1 MSSNKKKLNFIV
13 ITGPTATGKT
23 KVAVDIAY
31 HNNGEIISADSRQIY
46 KGMDIGTGKDLGEY
60 NINKKQIPYHLIDIL
75 DPREDYSVYQFQRD
89 FLSSYNEI
97 KKRGNL
103 PILCGGT
110 GLYIESI
117 LLKYKLQNAPGPNQN
132 LRQSLKGKKTEEL
145 LSLLE
150 KISPEK
156 YQDPSKKDTKN
167 RIIRTLEIELD
178 KTTNEPDIF
187 ANQNINDFLVL
198 GIKQERQDNRNLIK
212 KRLIERVDEGLIEEV
227 EGLIN
232 NKIDISRL
240 DYFGL
245 EYKFVGLYLKNEL
258 NKEDL
263 IEKLHIA
270 ICQFAKRQ
278 MSWFRRMEK
287 RGIDIHWVS
296 PHDKD
301 TINNLIKD
309 AI

>member
-1 MSSNKKKLNFIV
+1 MSSNKKELSFIV

-23 KVAVDIAY
+23 KVAVDIACQ
-31 HNNGEIISADSRQIY
+31 HNGEIISADSRQIY
-46 KGMDIGTGKDLGEY
+46 KGMDIGTGKDLDEY
-60 NINKKQIPYHLIDIL
+60 IINNKQIPYHLIDIL
-75 DPREDYSVYQFQRD
+75 NPNENYSVYQFQRD

-117 LLKYKLQNAPGPNQN
+117 LLKYRLQNAPGPNQD
-132 LRQSLKGKKTEEL
+132 LRQSLQEKSTEEL
-145 LSLLE
+145 LELFQ

-156 YQDPSKKDTKN
+156 YRDPSKKDTKN
-167 RIIRTLEIELD
+167 RIIRSIEIELD
-178 KTTNEPDIF
+178 KTTSEPDIF
-187 ANQNINDFLVL
+187 ANQSINNFLVL
-198 GIKQERQDNRNLIK
+198 GIKQERQDNRDLIK
-212 KRLIERVDEGLIEEV
+212 KRLIKRVKDGLIEEV

-258 NKEDL
+258 TKEDL

-278 MSWFRRMEK
+278 MSWFRRMER
-287 RGIDIHWVS
+287 RGVNIHWVS
-296 PHDKD
+296 PDHKD
-301 TINNLIKD
+301 TINSLIQD

>member
-1 MSSNKKKLNFIV
+1 MSSNKKELNFIV

-31 HNNGEIISADSRQIY
+31 QYNGEIISADSRQIY
-46 KGMDIGTGKDLGEY
+46 KGMDIGTGKDLDEY
-60 NINKKQIPYHLIDIL
+60 IVNNKQIPYHLIDIL
-75 DPREDYSVYQFQRD
+75 DPNENYSVYQFQRD
-89 FLSSYNEI
+89 FLSSYNSI
-97 KKRGNL
+97 KERDNL

-117 LLKYKLQNAPGPNQN
+117 LLKYRLQNAPGPNQN
-132 LRQSLKGKKTEEL
+132 LRQSLQEKSTEEL
-145 LSLLE
+145 LELFQN
-150 KISPEK
+150 ISPEK
-156 YQDPSKKDTKN
+156 YKNPSKKDTKN
-167 RIIRTLEIELD
+167 RIIRSIEIELN
-178 KTTNEPDIF
+178 KTTDEPDIF
-187 ANQNINDFLVL
+187 TNQDINNFLVIA
-198 GIKQERQDNRNLIK
+198 IKQERQNNRDLIK
-212 KRLIERVDEGLIEEV
+212 KRLIERIEEGLIEEV
-227 EGLIN
+227 EGLIDN
-232 NKIDISRL
+232 GLDISRL

-278 MSWFRRMEK
+278 TSWFRRMEK
-287 RGIDIHWVS
+287 REINIHWIS
-296 PHDKD
+296 PDDKE
-301 TINNLIKD
+301 TINSLIKN